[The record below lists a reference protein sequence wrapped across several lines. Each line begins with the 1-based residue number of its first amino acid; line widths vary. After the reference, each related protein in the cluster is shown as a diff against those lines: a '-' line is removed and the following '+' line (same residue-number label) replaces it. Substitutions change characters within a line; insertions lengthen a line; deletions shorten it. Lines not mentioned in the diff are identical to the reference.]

1 MANVK
6 PLISGLAFV
15 QQSRNE
21 KSMTPGTAPSSALA
35 DTLVILGAAGIVIPA
50 FARLKISPVI
60 GFIIVG
66 IIAGPYGLGSLAGT
80 YPWLHNFSI
89 TEIEAIEPFAELGII
104 FLLFSIGLE
113 LSFRRLVSM
122 RKMVFGIGAAELV
135 GAASLIGGTLVLFGW
150 SVEAALWLALALS
163 MSSTALVL
171 PISGTQSPV
180 GKAAL
185 AMLLF
190 EDLAL
195 VPMLFLIGAAGKA
208 ASGLGIIAVQGVLV
222 VLAILVFGR
231 FLLPG
236 LFAQAARAKKP
247 EMFLAITLLVV
258 ILSAAITQSVG
269 LSTIMG
275 ALVAG
280 LVIAETEYR
289 NEVEVVIEPLK
300 GLALGVFLIT
310 VGMQIDLRAL
320 MSNWLMLFA
329 ALAAVIL
336 VKSLVTGVLL
346 KLAGAPAAVA
356 RETGILMASPSETTL
371 IVLGAAGL
379 AGILDRETVAFWS
392 AATAVGLTLT
402 PMLANFGRF
411 MGNRVKH
418 GDLKDEDVGATSGKT
433 VIFGFGRVG
442 RMVADMMK
450 EHDRP
455 YLAIDS
461 DIDSFAEARKANY
474 SVLYGDVS
482 RRELIEKLELEHA
495 VAVVLTMDD
504 PVLTARLART
514 LRKDHPA
521 LPIIARARDTN
532 HAASLYRAGVT
543 DAVPEAL
550 EASLQLSEAVLVD
563 IGVAMG
569 PVIASIHEKR
579 SALRAEIMEAG
590 QLEVEPSLGRRRVR
604 NSVSPK
610 A

>member
-222 VLAILVFGR
+222 VLAILLGGGVLALALAYGFAGR
-231 FLLPG
+231 DL
-236 LFAQAARAKKP
+236 ARESLETMLEEARD
-247 EMFLAITLLVV
+247 EDRD
-258 ILSAAITQSVG
+258 G
-269 LSTIMG
+269 LSH
-275 ALVAG
+275 L
-280 LVIAETEYR
+280 
-289 NEVEVVIEPLK
+289 
-300 GLALGVFLIT
+300 
-310 VGMQIDLRAL
+310 
-320 MSNWLMLFA
+320 
-329 ALAAVIL
+329 
-336 VKSLVTGVLL
+336 
-346 KLAGAPAAVA
+346 
-356 RETGILMASPSETTL
+356 
-371 IVLGAAGL
+371 
-379 AGILDRETVAFWS
+379 
-392 AATAVGLTLT
+392 
-402 PMLANFGRF
+402 
-411 MGNRVKH
+411 
-418 GDLKDEDVGATSGKT
+418 
-433 VIFGFGRVG
+433 
-442 RMVADMMK
+442 
-450 EHDRP
+450 
-455 YLAIDS
+455 
-461 DIDSFAEARKANY
+461 
-474 SVLYGDVS
+474 
-482 RRELIEKLELEHA
+482 
-495 VAVVLTMDD
+495 
-504 PVLTARLART
+504 
-514 LRKDHPA
+514 
-521 LPIIARARDTN
+521 
-532 HAASLYRAGVT
+532 
-543 DAVPEAL
+543 
-550 EASLQLSEAVLVD
+550 
-563 IGVAMG
+563 
-569 PVIASIHEKR
+569 
-579 SALRAEIMEAG
+579 
-590 QLEVEPSLGRRRVR
+590 
-604 NSVSPK
+604 
-610 A
+610 